1 MSFSVAGQKEC
12 TRVDNFSNSAQTV
25 LNLTQWQ
32 NGKLPILDTFTD
44 EDLTKNS
51 SKGLTAS
58 SKAVDP
64 TLDALFASSA
74 GPVQAPA
81 KSRYSTL
88 MEQKVREPPKPR
100 VQLEEQDADDEVL
113 SEISEELSF
122 EEDGPSDE
130 EEDGSDASEPE
141 GESEDEQEQEEES
154 SDEPMKD
161 APVELDDI
169 IDATQDKSNKDRKR
183 KRKNENDDLEG
194 RYLDKLV
201 AEEEAERAGKR
212 QKNDALNKT
221 EKAVAEDEDAGN
233 DSDIPVHETLAKDS
247 KSSDLEKAARTV
259 FLANVSTEAINSK
272 AAKKTLMAHLSS
284 ILDKDAT
291 PPQAIESLRF
301 RSVAFAGG
309 SLPKRAAYIT
319 KSLMDATTK
328 SANAYVVYSTSAA
341 ARKAAAELNGTQV
354 LERHLRVDSVAHP
367 SPTDHRRCV
376 FVGNLGF
383 VDDETVLNTNA
394 DGDTTEKK
402 KNKTPSDV
410 EEGLWRTF
418 STQGKVENVRVV
430 RDSKTRVGK
439 GFAYVQFYDGNDV
452 EAALLLDGK
461 KFPPMLPRKL
471 RVTRAKDPRKT
482 ALAQER
488 ARGKNVV
495 PNGAAKSTKYK
506 HKATPEEQ
514 SMAGRTSKL
523 LGRSAAVQQRHK
535 KRPSTQGASEDAQN
549 IPSNIK
555 GPEQFVF
562 EGRRASAKDGTPKD
576 LKLGK
581 KGKGKGRS
589 SRPQNRGARRAAEW
603 KKKS

>member
-1 MSFSVAGQKEC
+1 MAKG
-12 TRVDNFSNSAQTV
+12 
-25 LNLTQWQ
+25 
-32 NGKLPILDTFTD
+32 
-44 EDLTKNS
+44 

-81 KSRYSTL
+81 KSRYSSL
-88 MEQKVREPPKPR
+88 LEQKVREPAKPK
-100 VQLEEQDADDEVL
+100 VQLEEQGDDEVL

-130 EEDGSDASEPE
+130 DDDEDDAPE
-141 GESEDEQEQEEES
+141 QGDQSEDEQEEEEEV
-154 SDEPMKD
+154 SDEQMKD

-169 IDATQDKSNKDRKR
+169 IDATEDKSNKERKR
-183 KRKNENDDLEG
+183 KRKKDNDDLEG
-194 RYLDKLV
+194 NYLNKLV

-212 QKNDALNKT
+212 QKNDEEKKT
-221 EKAVAEDEDAGN
+221 EKPVAEEEDAGN
-233 DSDIPVHETLAKDS
+233 DSDIPVHETLAKDN
-247 KSSDLEKAARTV
+247 KSSDIEKAARTV

-272 AAKKTLMAHLSS
+272 PAKKTLMAHLSS

-291 PPQAIESLRF
+291 PPQTIESFRF
-301 RSVAFAGG
+301 RSTAFAGG

-319 KSLMDATTK
+319 KNLMDATTK
-328 SANAYVVYSTSAA
+328 STNAYVVYSTSAA
-341 ARKAAAELNGTQV
+341 ARKAATELNGTQV
-354 LERHLRVDSVAHP
+354 LDRHLRVDSVAHP

-430 RDSKTRVGK
+430 RDPKTRVGK
-439 GFAYVQFYDGNDV
+439 GFAYVQFYDANDV
-452 EAALLLDGK
+452 EAALLLEGK

-488 ARGKNVV
+488 ARGKHI
-495 PNGAAKSTKYK
+495 AANSATKSTKYK

-535 KRPSTQGASEDAQN
+535 KRPSTQGASEEAEN
-549 IPSNIK
+549 ILSTIK
-555 GPEQFVF
+555 GPEQFIF
-562 EGRRASAKDGTPKD
+562 EGRRASSKDGTPKD

-581 KGKGKGRS
+581 KGKGKGKS
-589 SRPQNRGARRAAEW
+589 GRPQNRSAKRAAEW

>member
-1 MSFSVAGQKEC
+1 LV
-12 TRVDNFSNSAQTV
+12 
-25 LNLTQWQ
+25 
-32 NGKLPILDTFTD
+32 
-44 EDLTKNS
+44 
-51 SKGLTAS
+51 
-58 SKAVDP
+58 
-64 TLDALFASSA
+64 
-74 GPVQAPA
+74 
-81 KSRYSTL
+81 
-88 MEQKVREPPKPR
+88 EQKVREPPKPR

-130 EEDGSDASEPE
+130 EEEGSDASEPE
-141 GESEDEQEQEEES
+141 GESEDEQEEEEES
-154 SDEPMKD
+154 SNEPMKD
-161 APVELDDI
+161 APVELDDM
-169 IDATQDKSNKDRKR
+169 IDATEDKSNKERKR

-194 RYLDKLV
+194 KYLDKLV

-221 EKAVAEDEDAGN
+221 EKAVAEDDDAGN
-233 DSDIPVHETLAKDS
+233 DSDIPVHETLAKDN

-272 AAKKTLMAHLSS
+272 TAKKTLMAHLSS

-291 PPQAIESLRF
+291 PPQTIESLRF

-439 GFAYVQFYDGNDV
+439 GFAYVQFYVSPQLSYLVRSGQ
-452 EAALLLDGK
+452 LL
-461 KFPPMLPRKL
+461 
-471 RVTRAKDPRKT
+471 T
-482 ALAQER
+482 
-488 ARGKNVV
+488 
-495 PNGAAKSTKYK
+495 
-506 HKATPEEQ
+506 
-514 SMAGRTSKL
+514 
-523 LGRSAAVQQRHK
+523 
-535 KRPSTQGASEDAQN
+535 
-549 IPSNIK
+549 
-555 GPEQFVF
+555 
-562 EGRRASAKDGTPKD
+562 
-576 LKLGK
+576 
-581 KGKGKGRS
+581 
-589 SRPQNRGARRAAEW
+589 
-603 KKKS
+603 

>member
-1 MSFSVAGQKEC
+1 MAKG
-12 TRVDNFSNSAQTV
+12 
-25 LNLTQWQ
+25 
-32 NGKLPILDTFTD
+32 
-44 EDLTKNS
+44 

-88 MEQKVREPPKPR
+88 LEQKAREPAKPK
-100 VQLEEQDADDEVL
+100 VQLEDAEENDDEVL

-130 EEDGSDASEPE
+130 EDEDEEEE
-141 GESEDEQEQEEES
+141 GEDEEEQEQDDEEDIES
-154 SDEPMKD
+154 KDETMKD

-169 IDATQDKSNKDRKR
+169 IDATEDRSNKERKR
-183 KRKNENDDLEG
+183 KRKNDNDDLEG
-194 RYLDKLV
+194 KYLNKLA

-212 QKNDALNKT
+212 QKNDALNKKI
-221 EKAVAEDEDAGN
+221 EKPAEDGEDGN
-233 DSDIPVHETLAKDS
+233 ESDIPVHETLAKDS
-247 KSSDLEKAARTV
+247 KESDLEKAARTV

-272 AAKKTLMAHLSS
+272 SAKKTLMAHLSS
-284 ILDKDAT
+284 VLEKDAT
-291 PPQAIESLRF
+291 PPQTIESLRF

-319 KSLMDATTK
+319 KSLMDSTTK
-328 SANAYVVYSTSAA
+328 SANAYVVYSTPAA
-341 ARKAAAELNGTQV
+341 ARTAAAKLNGTQV

-394 DGDTTEKK
+394 EGETTEKK
-402 KNKTPSDV
+402 KNKIPSDI

-430 RDSKTRVGK
+430 RDPKTRVGK
-439 GFAYVQFYDGNDV
+439 GFAYVQFYDANDV
-452 EAALLLDGK
+452 EAALLLNEK

-488 ARGKNVV
+488 AKGKHMAQ
-495 PNGAAKSTKYK
+495 NGATKSTKYK

-514 SMAGRTSKL
+514 SMAGRTGKL

-535 KRPSTQGASEDAQN
+535 KRPSTHGGAQEAE
-549 IPSNIK
+549 PPATGIK
-555 GPEQFVF
+555 GPEHFVF

-589 SRPQNRGARRAAEW
+589 GRPQNHGSKRAAEW
-603 KKKS
+603 KKRS

>member
-1 MSFSVAGQKEC
+1 MAK
-12 TRVDNFSNSAQTV
+12 R
-25 LNLTQWQ
+25 
-32 NGKLPILDTFTD
+32 
-44 EDLTKNS
+44 
-51 SKGLTAS
+51 SKSLTAS

-74 GPVQAPA
+74 GPVQAPV

-88 MEQKVREPPKPR
+88 VEQKAREPPKPR

-130 EEDGSDASEPE
+130 EEDVSDASEPE
-141 GESEDEQEQEEES
+141 EEREDEEDEEEEEES

-169 IDATQDKSNKDRKR
+169 IDATEDKSSKDRKR

-194 RYLDKLV
+194 KYLDKLV

-221 EKAVAEDEDAGN
+221 EKAVAEDEDAGD
-233 DSDIPVHETLAKDS
+233 DSDIPVHETLAKDN

-291 PPQAIESLRF
+291 PPQTIESLRF

-328 SANAYVVYSTSAA
+328 SANAYVVYSTSAV

-488 ARGKNVV
+488 ARGKNIV

-514 SMAGRTSKL
+514 SMAGRTGKL

-535 KRPSTQGASEDAQN
+535 KRPSTQGASEDAQS

-589 SRPQNRGARRAAEW
+589 GRPQNRGARRAAEW

>member
-1 MSFSVAGQKEC
+1 MAKG
-12 TRVDNFSNSAQTV
+12 A
-25 LNLTQWQ
+25 
-32 NGKLPILDTFTD
+32 
-44 EDLTKNS
+44 
-51 SKGLTAS
+51 KGLAAS

-74 GPVQAPA
+74 GPVQAPT
-81 KSRYSTL
+81 KSRYSAL
-88 MEQKVREPPKPR
+88 LEQKAREPPKPK
-100 VQLEEQDADDEVL
+100 VHLEQQEDGADENDDEVL

-130 EEDGSDASEPE
+130 EEDQSEGSEQ
-141 GESEDEQEQEEES
+141 GNESEDEQEEEGG
-154 SDEPMKD
+154 DEPMKD
-161 APVELDDI
+161 APAELDDI
-169 IDATQDKSNKDRKR
+169 IDATEDKSKKERKR
-183 KRKNENDDLEG
+183 KRKNDNDDLEG
-194 RYLDKLV
+194 KYLDKLA
-201 AEEEAERAGKR
+201 AEEEAEHAGKR
-212 QKNDALNKT
+212 QKNDALNNKT
-221 EKAVAEDEDAGN
+221 EKHVAEDEDAGN

-247 KSSDLEKAARTV
+247 KTSDLEKAARTV
-259 FLANVSTEAINSK
+259 FLANVSTEAISSK
-272 AAKKTLMAHLSS
+272 SAKKTLMTHLASV
-284 ILDKDAT
+284 LEKDAT
-291 PPQAIESLRF
+291 PPQTIESLRF

-341 ARKAAAELNGTQV
+341 ARTAATKLNGTQV
-354 LERHLRVDSVAHP
+354 LDRHLRVDSVAHP

-383 VDDETVLNTNA
+383 VDDETVLNTNG
-394 DGDTTEKK
+394 DGETTEKRR
-402 KNKTPSDV
+402 NKTPSDI

-430 RDSKTRVGK
+430 RDPKTRVGK
-439 GFAYVQFYDGNDV
+439 GFAYVQFYDANDV
-452 EAALLLDGK
+452 EAALLLDTK

-488 ARGKNVV
+488 ARGKNIVG
-495 PNGAAKSTKYK
+495 NSAAKSTKYR

-514 SMAGRTSKL
+514 SMAGRTGKL

-535 KRPSTQGASEDAQN
+535 KRPSTQGPSEQVENPLPA
-549 IPSNIK
+549 IK

-581 KGKGKGRS
+581 KGKGKGKSGKPQGRS
-589 SRPQNRGARRAAEW
+589 ARRAAEW

>member
-1 MSFSVAGQKEC
+1 MAK
-12 TRVDNFSNSAQTV
+12 R
-25 LNLTQWQ
+25 
-32 NGKLPILDTFTD
+32 
-44 EDLTKNS
+44 
-51 SKGLTAS
+51 SKSLTAS

-81 KSRYSTL
+81 KSTYAAL
-88 MEQKVREPPKPR
+88 LEEKAREPPKPK
-100 VQLEEQDADDEVL
+100 VYLEQQEANADDNDDEVL
-113 SEISEELSF
+113 SEISGELSF

-130 EEDGSDASEPE
+130 GEDQSEASEQDGDTE
-141 GESEDEQEQEEES
+141 GEEGEGAGA
-154 SDEPMKD
+154 DEPMKD

-169 IDATQDKSNKDRKR
+169 IDATEDKSSKERKR
-183 KRKNENDDLEG
+183 KRKNDNDDLEG
-194 RYLDKLV
+194 KYLDKL
-201 AEEEAERAGKR
+201 AADEEAERAGKR
-212 QKNDALNKT
+212 QKNDALNSKT
-221 EKAVAEDEDAGN
+221 EKTGEAVEDAGN
-233 DSDIPVHETLAKDS
+233 DSDIPVHETLAKDE
-247 KSSDLEKAARTV
+247 KSSDVEKANRTV
-259 FLANVSTEAINSK
+259 FLANVSTEAISSK
-272 AAKKTLMAHLSS
+272 SAKKALMAHLASV
-284 ILDKDAT
+284 LEKDAT
-291 PPQAIESLRF
+291 PPQTIESLRF

-328 SANAYVVYSTSAA
+328 SANAYVVYSTPAA
-341 ARKAAAELNGTQV
+341 ARTAASKLNGTQV

-383 VDDETVLNTNA
+383 VDDETVLNTSA
-394 DGDTTEKK
+394 DGETTEKK
-402 KNKTPSDV
+402 KNKTPSDI

-418 STQGKVENVRVV
+418 STQGKVENVRVI
-430 RDSKTRVGK
+430 RDPKTRVGK

-488 ARGKNVV
+488 ARGKHIVA
-495 PNGAAKSTKYK
+495 NGAAKSTKYK

-514 SMAGRTSKL
+514 SMAGRTGKL

-535 KRPSTQGASEDAQN
+535 KRPSKGSSDEVVENPVAALKKPED
-549 IPSNIK
+549 
-555 GPEQFVF
+555 FVF
-562 EGRRASAKDGTPKD
+562 EGRRASSKDGTPKD

-581 KGKGKGRS
+581 KNKGKPKSGK
-589 SRPQNRGARRAAEW
+589 PQNRSARRAAEW

>member
-1 MSFSVAGQKEC
+1 MAKH
-12 TRVDNFSNSAQTV
+12 
-25 LNLTQWQ
+25 
-32 NGKLPILDTFTD
+32 
-44 EDLTKNS
+44 

-64 TLDALFASSA
+64 TLDALFASSV
-74 GPVQAPA
+74 GPAQVPS
-81 KSRYSTL
+81 KSKYSTL
-88 MEQKVREPPKPR
+88 LDQKIREPPKPKVR
-100 VQLEEQDADDEVL
+100 LEEQENDDEVL

-122 EEDGPSDE
+122 EEDGPSDD
-130 EEDGSDASEPE
+130 EEDDDSQVSEQE
-141 GESEDEQEQEEES
+141 ESEDEQEEEEAP
-154 SDEPMKD
+154 DELMRD
-161 APVELDDI
+161 APVELDDL
-169 IDATQDKSNKDRKR
+169 IDATEEKSNKEKKR
-183 KRKNENDDLEG
+183 KRKNNNDDLEG
-194 RYLDKLV
+194 KYLDKIA

-212 QKNDALNKT
+212 QKNDALNKKT
-221 EKAVAEDEDAGN
+221 EKPATEEDDAGN
-233 DSDIPVHETLAKDS
+233 DSDIPVHETLAKDTADN
-247 KSSDLEKAARTV
+247 KDGKASDLEKANRTV

-272 AAKKTLMAHLSS
+272 SAKKTLMAHLSS
-284 ILDKDAT
+284 VLDKDAT
-291 PPQAIESLRF
+291 PPQTIESLRF
-301 RSVAFAGG
+301 RSVAFAGS

-328 SANAYVVYSTSAA
+328 SANAYVVYSTPAA
-341 ARKAAAELNGTQV
+341 ARTAATKLNGTQV
-354 LERHLRVDSVAHP
+354 LDRHLRVDSVAHP

-394 DGDTTEKK
+394 DGETTEKK
-402 KNKTPSDV
+402 KNKIPSDI

-430 RDSKTRVGK
+430 RDPKTRVGK

-482 ALAQER
+482 VLAQER
-488 ARGKNVV
+488 ARGKNIV

-514 SMAGRTSKL
+514 SMAGRTGKL

-535 KRPSTQGASEDAQN
+535 KRPSTQGASEEVENPLAG
-549 IPSNIK
+549 IK

-562 EGRRASAKDGTPKD
+562 EGRRATNRDALPKD
-576 LKLGK
+576 LKAKKGK
-581 KGKGKGRS
+581 KGKGKS
-589 SRPQNRGARRAAEW
+589 ARPQNRSAKRAAEW
-603 KKKS
+603 KKKN

>member
-1 MSFSVAGQKEC
+1 MAK
-12 TRVDNFSNSAQTV
+12 
-25 LNLTQWQ
+25 
-32 NGKLPILDTFTD
+32 
-44 EDLTKNS
+44 S

-74 GPVQAPA
+74 GPVQAPS

-88 MEQKVREPPKPR
+88 LEQKIREPPKPR
-100 VQLEEQDADDEVL
+100 VQVEEQDAGADDEVL

-122 EEDGPSDE
+122 EEDGPSDAD
-130 EEDGSDASEPE
+130 EDRSDASEQV
-141 GESEDEQEQEEES
+141 ESEDSQAEEEKTPG
-154 SDEPMKD
+154 ELMKD
-161 APVELDDI
+161 TTLELDNI
-169 IDATQDKSNKDRKR
+169 IDATEDKSSKDRKR

-194 RYLDKLV
+194 KYLNKLV
-201 AEEEAERAGKR
+201 AEEAERAGKR

-221 EKAVAEDEDAGN
+221 EKAVADDEDAGN
-233 DSDIPVHETLAKDS
+233 DSDIPVHETLAKDN

-284 ILDKDAT
+284 VLDKDAT
-291 PPQAIESLRF
+291 PPQTIESLRF

-319 KSLMDATTK
+319 KNLMDATTK
-328 SANAYVVYSTSAA
+328 SANAYVVYSTLAA
-341 ARKAAAELNGTQV
+341 ARKAATELNGTQV

-430 RDSKTRVGK
+430 RDPKTRVGK
-439 GFAYVQFYDGNDV
+439 GFAYVQFYDANDV

-488 ARGKNVV
+488 ARGKNIVA
-495 PNGAAKSTKYK
+495 NGATKSTKYR

-535 KRPSTQGASEDAQN
+535 KRPSKQGASEDAQN
-549 IPSNIK
+549 IFSSIK

-576 LKLGK
+576 LKFGK
-581 KGKGKGRS
+581 KGKSKGKPG
-589 SRPQNRGARRAAEW
+589 RPQNRSARRAAEW

>member
-1 MSFSVAGQKEC
+1 MAKG
-12 TRVDNFSNSAQTV
+12 
-25 LNLTQWQ
+25 
-32 NGKLPILDTFTD
+32 
-44 EDLTKNS
+44 
-51 SKGLTAS
+51 SKGLRAS

-81 KSRYSTL
+81 KSKYSTL
-88 MEQKVREPPKPR
+88 LDQKVREPAKPK
-100 VQLEEQDADDEVL
+100 VHLEEDDEVL

-130 EEDGSDASEPE
+130 DEDEDEDEENSEQEDGSGD
-141 GESEDEQEQEEES
+141 EQEEEES
-154 SDEPMKD
+154 EDVDETMKD

-169 IDATQDKSNKDRKR
+169 IDATEDKSNKERKR
-183 KRKNENDDLEG
+183 KRKNDNDDLEG
-194 RYLDKLV
+194 KYLDKV
-201 AEEEAERAGKR
+201 AAEEEADRAGKR
-212 QKNDALNKT
+212 QKNDALTKT
-221 EKAVAEDEDAGN
+221 EKPAVDEEDAGN
-233 DSDIPVHETLAKDS
+233 ESDIPVHETLVKDS
-247 KSSDLEKAARTV
+247 KASDLDKAARTV
-259 FLANVSTEAINSK
+259 FLANVSTEAISSK
-272 AAKKTLMAHLSS
+272 SAKKTLMAHLSS
-284 ILDKDAT
+284 VLEKDAT
-291 PPQAIESLRF
+291 PPQTIESLRF

-319 KSLMDATTK
+319 KSLMDSTTK
-328 SANAYVVYSTSAA
+328 SANAYVVYSTTAA
-341 ARKAAAELNGTQV
+341 ARTAATKLNGTQV
-354 LERHLRVDSVAHP
+354 LDRHLRVDSVAHP

-394 DGDTTEKK
+394 EGDTTEKK
-402 KNKTPSDV
+402 KNKTPSDI

-439 GFAYVQFYDGNDV
+439 GFAYVQFYDANDV

-488 ARGKNVV
+488 ARGKHIST
-495 PNGAAKSTKYK
+495 NGPKSTKYK

-535 KRPSTQGASEDAQN
+535 KRPSAHGESREAEGQPAG
-549 IPSNIK
+549 IK

-562 EGRRASAKDGTPKD
+562 EGRRASARDGLPKD
-576 LKLGK
+576 LKQK
-581 KGKGKGRS
+581 KGKGKKSG
-589 SRPQNRGARRAAEW
+589 RPQNHGTKRASEW
-603 KKKS
+603 KKKKN

>member
-1 MSFSVAGQKEC
+1 MAK
-12 TRVDNFSNSAQTV
+12 R
-25 LNLTQWQ
+25 
-32 NGKLPILDTFTD
+32 
-44 EDLTKNS
+44 
-51 SKGLTAS
+51 SKSLTAS

-74 GPVQAPA
+74 GPVQAPV

-88 MEQKVREPPKPR
+88 VEQKAREPPKPR

-130 EEDGSDASEPE
+130 EEEGSDASEPE
-141 GESEDEQEQEEES
+141 GESEDEQGEEEGEEEEEES
-154 SDEPMKD
+154 SKEPMKD

-169 IDATQDKSNKDRKR
+169 IDATEDKPNKERKR

-194 RYLDKLV
+194 KYLDKLV

-221 EKAVAEDEDAGN
+221 EKAVAEDNDAGN
-233 DSDIPVHETLAKDS
+233 DSDIPVHETLAKDN

-272 AAKKTLMAHLSS
+272 TAKKTLMAHLSS

-291 PPQAIESLRF
+291 PPQTIESLRF

-354 LERHLRVDSVAHP
+354 LERHLRVDNVAHP

-402 KNKTPSDV
+402 KNKIPSDV

-430 RDSKTRVGK
+430 RDSKTR
-439 GFAYVQFYDGNDV
+439 DGNDV

-488 ARGKNVV
+488 ARGKNIV
-495 PNGAAKSTKYK
+495 PNGAAKSTKYR
-506 HKATPEEQ
+506 HKATPQEQ

-535 KRPSTQGASEDAQN
+535 KRPSTQGSSEDAQN
-549 IPSNIK
+549 IPSSIK

-562 EGRRASAKDGTPKD
+562 EGRRASSKDGTPKD

-589 SRPQNRGARRAAEW
+589 GRPQNRGARRAAEW

>member
-1 MSFSVAGQKEC
+1 MA
-12 TRVDNFSNSAQTV
+12 
-25 LNLTQWQ
+25 
-32 NGKLPILDTFTD
+32 
-44 EDLTKNS
+44 
-51 SKGLTAS
+51 KGLKGLRAS

-81 KSRYSTL
+81 KSKYSTL
-88 MEQKVREPPKPR
+88 LDQKVREPAKPK
-100 VQLEEQDADDEVL
+100 VQLEEDDEVL

-130 EEDGSDASEPE
+130 D
-141 GESEDEQEQEEES
+141 EDENDSEQENESGDEQEEEAEEES
-154 SDEPMKD
+154 ESADEPMKD

-169 IDATQDKSNKDRKR
+169 IDATEDRSNKERKR
-183 KRKNENDDLEG
+183 KRKKDNDDLEG
-194 RYLDKLV
+194 KYLDKMA

-212 QKNDALNKT
+212 QKNDALTKT
-221 EKAVAEDEDAGN
+221 EKKTTADEEDAGN
-233 DSDIPVHETLAKDS
+233 ESDIPVHETLAKDS
-247 KSSDLEKAARTV
+247 KASDLDKAARTV
-259 FLANVSTEAINSK
+259 FLANVSTEAISSK
-272 AAKKTLMAHLSS
+272 SAKKTLMAHLSS
-284 ILDKDAT
+284 VLEKDAT
-291 PPQAIESLRF
+291 PPQTIESLRF

-319 KSLMDATTK
+319 KSLMDSTTK
-328 SANAYVVYSTSAA
+328 SANAYVVYSTTAA
-341 ARKAAAELNGTQV
+341 ARTAATKLNGTQV
-354 LERHLRVDSVAHP
+354 LDRHLRVDSVAHP

-394 DGDTTEKK
+394 EGDTTEKK
-402 KNKTPSDV
+402 KNKTPSDI

-488 ARGKNVV
+488 ARGKHITT
-495 PNGAAKSTKYK
+495 NGASKSTKYK

-535 KRPSTQGASEDAQN
+535 KRPSTHGESRETESA
-549 IPSNIK
+549 PTGIK

-562 EGRRASAKDGTPKD
+562 EGRRASARDGLPKD
-576 LKLGK
+576 LKQHK
-581 KGKGKGRS
+581 KGKGKGKS
-589 SRPQNRGARRAAEW
+589 GRPQNRGAKRAAEW
-603 KKKS
+603 KKKN